1 MAYENYNEVTW
12 TDGTPITGAR
22 LAQMSTNM
30 AQIKDATDDSPQ
42 GLKRLKTITSNSAT
56 YTDFATTHEIINLSN
71 QSGSGG
77 ADNRVTISPSR
88 YYRVSLNFTGF
99 TVDAKGAEDATYVV
113 SIWSGVFNTGVPAR
127 IYSAQFT
134 PPSFSYIDV
143 SSAGGAATIANIA
156 LRNNSYD
163 SRFGAG
169 NHSVILQ
176 SNVSGLN
183 NGSFFSTVERY
194 QGASATN
201 APGFWVPATTS
212 ATSTASSLQLYAED
226 IGGV

>member
-12 TDGTPITGAR
+12 TDGTPVTGAR

-30 AQIKDATDDSPQ
+30 DQIKDATDDNPQ

-56 YTDFATTHEIINLSN
+56 YTNFSTTNEIINLSN
-71 QSGSGG
+71 ESGTGG
-77 ADNRVTISPSR
+77 GDNRVTIDASR

-99 TVDAKGAEDATYVV
+99 AVDAKGAEDSTYVV

-127 IYSAQFT
+127 VYSAQFT
-134 PPSFSYIDV
+134 PPIFAYINV
-143 SSAGGAATIANIA
+143 ATAGAAATISDIA

-169 NHSVILQ
+169 LHSVILQ
-176 SNVSGLN
+176 SNISGLN

-212 ATSTASSLQLYAED
+212 ATATASSLQLYVED